1 MVELQGQPDPN
12 AGPYTDKSQTYRV
25 IVMDAPQML
34 HLRHR
39 ADSDRYS
46 SKEVMMICIG
56 LADCLDAYE
65 GRHITFSIDPTAT
78 YWPNDWM
85 VPLGQPLAEDINV
98 LD

>member
-56 LADCLDAYE
+56 LADGLDAYE
-65 GRHITFSIDPTAT
+65 GRHITFSIDLASTR
-78 YWPNDWM
+78 WPSEWA
-85 VPLGQPLAEDINV
+85 VPVGQPFTGDIHV
-98 LD
+98 LE